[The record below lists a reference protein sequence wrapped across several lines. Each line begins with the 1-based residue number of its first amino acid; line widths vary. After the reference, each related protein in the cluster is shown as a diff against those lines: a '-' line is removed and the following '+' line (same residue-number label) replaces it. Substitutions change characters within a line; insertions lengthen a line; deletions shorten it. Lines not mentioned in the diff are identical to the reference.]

1 MRNSNAIEE
10 KKKSIE
16 TLTNQQMNDK
26 SLKLVEIFGL
36 NWQLSFEILKSLIDK
51 NLFNQEENLIRQKV
65 QGFISVKN

>member
-1 MRNSNAIEE
+1 MRNSNSIEE
-10 KKKSIE
+10 KKSIE
-16 TLTNQQMNDK
+16 TQTYQQMNDK

>member
-1 MRNSNAIEE
+1 
-10 KKKSIE
+10 
-16 TLTNQQMNDK
+16 MNDK

>member
-1 MRNSNAIEE
+1 MPLK

-16 TLTNQQMNDK
+16 TLTYQQMNDK